1 MWINE
6 LDIRNIRLA
15 DFDDDFNKT
24 RQSASDVIL
33 QEGGRSYR
41 YSDASQKN
49 HVWARWGKY
58 SIWSCNRT
66 ITKQAKKTAK
76 SGGQTPPKKD
86 AFPLPYVSRH
96 NSLYFHLV
104 LKFARILGLVIPA

>member
-1 MWINE
+1 MNE

-41 YSDASQKN
+41 YSDASQKKITSELAEVSN
-49 HVWARWGKY
+49 LDRHQPY
-58 SIWSCNRT
+58 LLHHESINIHRLRHLYHQLDPQDTS
-66 ITKQAKKTAK
+66 AV
-76 SGGQTPPKKD
+76 TP
-86 AFPLPYVSRH
+86 
-96 NSLYFHLV
+96 
-104 LKFARILGLVIPA
+104 

>member
-1 MWINE
+1 MNE

-15 DFDDDFNKT
+15 DFDDNFNKT

-49 HVWARWGKY
+49 HVWARWGN
-58 SIWSCNRT
+58 INIVVLCNRR
-66 ITKQAKKTAK
+66 
-76 SGGQTPPKKD
+76 D
-86 AFPLPYVSRH
+86 
-96 NSLYFHLV
+96 
-104 LKFARILGLVIPA
+104 LKG